1 MSKTKKKKIRKNLT
15 KKKNL
20 KQIELLD
27 NYDFEFRKLKLK
39 YETSLKNKREKNIME
54 EYSTQLLLKI
64 DNIETNGIIKIQNYR
79 KRLVHLINY
88 TLNLL

>member
-1 MSKTKKKKIRKNLT
+1 MSKTKKKKNKRNLT

-39 YETSLKNKREKNIME
+39 YDTSSKNKTEKYILE
-54 EYSTQLLLKI
+54 EYSTQILLKI
-64 DNIETNGIIKIQNYR
+64 DNIETEGIIKIKNYR
-79 KRLVHLINY
+79 KKLVHFINS
-88 TLNLL
+88 TLDLL